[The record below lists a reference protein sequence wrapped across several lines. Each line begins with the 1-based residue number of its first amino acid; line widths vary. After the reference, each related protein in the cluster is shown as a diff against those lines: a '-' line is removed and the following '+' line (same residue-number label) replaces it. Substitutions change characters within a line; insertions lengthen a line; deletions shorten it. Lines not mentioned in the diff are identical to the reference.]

1 MKKLFG
7 FALVCALAAACGQ
20 RSGRRASSETTG
32 PLKGQNASD
41 LKEAVAKIDDLTIT
55 VGEFQDRLNQQ
66 SPYIRARYTSLER
79 KKEFLDNMV
88 RFEVLAKE
96 AQSKGY
102 DKDPEVI
109 RTMKQVMIQKLMK
122 DEFDNRVK
130 LEDIRDDECLKFYK
144 EHNDEYNKPE
154 EVRVSDISV
163 KDAKKAREVAKEV
176 NAKAKNGIVDNAQ
189 FRDLVTKYTED
200 QAAKERG
207 GDLRYFAETSTEYP
221 KELIKAAFALKDVGN
236 FTAEPVKAGDG
247 HHIMML
253 TGRRKALVRT
263 FEEVKRQIQNRLY
276 RDKRQQEMENF
287 VAELKKKANVQ
298 VNEANMQKVMIDT
311 SAPGPTFGGMPVVPP
326 APGPAS
332 PATPKVAA
340 PASPAQP
347 VPHP

>member
-109 RTMKQVMIQKLMK
+109 RTMKQKLMK

-176 NAKAKNGIVDNAQ
+176 NAKAKNGI
-189 FRDLVTKYTED
+189 
-200 QAAKERG
+200 
-207 GDLRYFAETSTEYP
+207 
-221 KELIKAAFALKDVGN
+221 
-236 FTAEPVKAGDG
+236 
-247 HHIMML
+247 
-253 TGRRKALVRT
+253 
-263 FEEVKRQIQNRLY
+263 
-276 RDKRQQEMENF
+276 
-287 VAELKKKANVQ
+287 
-298 VNEANMQKVMIDT
+298 
-311 SAPGPTFGGMPVVPP
+311 
-326 APGPAS
+326 
-332 PATPKVAA
+332 
-340 PASPAQP
+340 
-347 VPHP
+347 